1 MAVDT
6 ISHEIYCA
14 IFTIG
19 VQVSGKG
26 GNYVRKVR
34 SGHDY
39 AWRWWYGDGGGP
51 FAWMKN
57 HFYPMDVY
65 VVSSSR
71 RSTVCTVA
79 KSEETAMKYDIV
91 VTLK

>member
-1 MAVDT
+1 MRFLLLESKSLAKEEIMSEKYVLAT
-6 ISHEIYCA
+6 IMP
-14 IFTIG
+14 
-19 VQVSGKG
+19 G
-26 GNYVRKVR
+26 G
-34 SGHDY
+34 G
-39 AWRWWYGDGGGP
+39 GGGP